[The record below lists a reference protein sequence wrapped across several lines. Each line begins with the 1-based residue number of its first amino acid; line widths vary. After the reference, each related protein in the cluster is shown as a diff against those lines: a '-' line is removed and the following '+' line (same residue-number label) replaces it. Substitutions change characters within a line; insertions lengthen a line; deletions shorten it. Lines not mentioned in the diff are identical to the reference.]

1 MSSTDALL
9 IGGAILAYALLS
21 RRLSQTPVTP
31 AIVFVA
37 VGLVVGSEGFDVLDL
52 DIGSSGLRLL
62 AEATLALLL
71 FSDAASIDTR
81 RLVRQ
86 AGLPVR
92 LLVVALPLTILVG
105 SLAAVVLF
113 PGLFVFEAVALAVLL
128 SPTDAALGQAVIA
141 DPRLPSTVGQ
151 GLSVESGLNDGICVP
166 LLFAAIAVA
175 EVEEAHGVAR
185 EVLTDLVT
193 ELATATAVGVT
204 VGLVVAGAR
213 VLAERRHWSGEAW
226 RPIVPLVA
234 TAVAYVVTVDA
245 GGSGFIGAFVAGLA
259 YGRVVGADTRSDK
272 ELTAQMGDLLSGVT
286 LVLFGAVL
294 VGRGLDALDV
304 PTVLYAV
311 LSLTV
316 IRMVP
321 VALALIGTGAR
332 RPTVLLTGWFG
343 PRGLATIVFALIIVE
358 ESGLA
363 GTDTITGVATVT
375 VLLSVFAHGLTAPWL
390 VTRYVEW
397 FQGERP
403 SPTFES
409 GGDATRT
416 AVET

>member
-9 IGGAILAYALLS
+9 IGGAILGYALLS
-21 RRLSQTPVTP
+21 RRLSRTPLTA
-31 AIVFVA
+31 AIIFVV

-86 AGLPVR
+86 TGLPVR
-92 LLVVALPLTILVG
+92 LLVVALPLTILIG
-105 SLAAVVLF
+105 SAVAVALF
-113 PGLFVFEAVALAVLL
+113 PDLFVFEAVALAVLL
-128 SPTDAALGQAVIA
+128 APTDAALGQAVIA
-141 DPRLPSTVGQ
+141 DPRLPSTVSQ

-166 LLFAAIAVA
+166 LLFAAIAFA
-175 EVEEAHGVAR
+175 EVEEAHGIAR

-193 ELATATAVGVT
+193 ELATATAVGIG
-204 VGLVVAGAR
+204 VGACVGAAR
-213 VLAERRHWSGEAW
+213 VLAERRRWSSDGW

-234 TAVAYVVTVDA
+234 TAITYVVTVDA

-259 YGRVVGADTRSDK
+259 YGRIVGADTRSDK
-272 ELTAQMGDLLSGVT
+272 ELTAQLGELLSGVT

-294 VGRGLDALDV
+294 VGRGLDSLDV
-304 PTVLYAV
+304 QTVLYAV

-321 VALALIGTGAR
+321 VALALLGTGAR
-332 RPTVLLTGWFG
+332 RPTILLVGWFG
-343 PRGLATIVFALIIVE
+343 PRGLATIVFTLIIVE

-363 GTDTITGVATVT
+363 GTDTVTGVATVT
-375 VLLSVFAHGLTAPWL
+375 VLFSVFAHGLTAPWL
-390 VTRYVEW
+390 VRRYVGW
-397 FQGERP
+397 FHGERP
-403 SPTFES
+403 SPAFES
-409 GGDATRT
+409 GGQPSR
-416 AVET
+416 